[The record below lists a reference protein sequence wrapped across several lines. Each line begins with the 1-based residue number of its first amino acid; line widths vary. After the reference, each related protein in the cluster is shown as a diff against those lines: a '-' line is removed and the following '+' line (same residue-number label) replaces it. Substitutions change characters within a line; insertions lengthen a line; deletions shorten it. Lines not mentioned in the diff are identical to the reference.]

1 MSAPAGASAAVC
13 DVVLFCS
20 GERNTA
26 AFTAL
31 LVTASILAD
40 APLVVDLFMRADCR
54 FTMSVFSTIPQE
66 KLCRCSLPCS
76 DGCEAW
82 TETPCSTTC
91 RHHKDFRACSRAS
104 RSDGRAARRRR

>member
-1 MSAPAGASAAVC
+1 VAVC

-54 FTMSVFSTIPQE
+54 FTMSVFSTIR
-66 KLCRCSLPCS
+66 KRSSAAARSLAPTAARH
-76 DGCEAW
+76 GRK
-82 TETPCSTTC
+82 PCSTTC